1 MTCSRCG
8 LDNPGEMK
16 FCGGCAAPLASICA
30 KCGAEN
36 PPQFKFCGQCAAPLG
51 AGSGSVPVPSA
62 SKATPASAAHAE
74 ALLRVTD
81 SLDSLRDSM
90 PEGERKT
97 VTALF
102 ADIKGSM
109 DLMEGLDPEE
119 ARAIV
124 DPALRL
130 MMDAAHR
137 YGGHIVQSTGDGVF
151 ALFGAPVAHEDHPQR
166 ALYAALRMQE
176 EMRRYADRLRAEGRT
191 PLQMRVGVNTG
202 EVVVRSIQTGEHAE
216 YTPIGHCTG
225 IAARMQALAPIG
237 SIAVTEATQRLC
249 AGYFALRL
257 LGPAR
262 VKGVSEL
269 LNVYELTGLGA
280 LRTRLETGARRG
292 LTRFVGREHELA
304 QMRRLLELAHAGHGQ
319 MVAAMGEAG
328 VGKSRLTY
336 EFKALAG
343 GDCLILE
350 AYSVSYGKA
359 SAYLPVI
366 EMLHGYFGIDSADDG
381 RKRREK
387 VIGKLL
393 ALDQSLQET
402 LPYLFVL
409 LGIQETEDPSDQ
421 MDLQTRRRRT
431 QEALKRIV
439 LRESLN
445 QPLIVVFEDLHWV
458 DGETQAWLDLLA
470 GALAN
475 ARVLLL
481 VNYRPE
487 YRHEWGNRSYY
498 TQLRLDPLGSE
509 SAQELL
515 SALLGDSAEL
525 APLTRMIA
533 ERTEG
538 NPFFIEEMVQALFD
552 DGALVRNGAVK
563 LTRPL
568 AAIKVP
574 ATVQGILTSRID
586 RLPAD
591 QKDLLQ
597 TLAVMGREFSLAL
610 IRKVVNKGDNEL
622 ERMLSDLQLGE
633 FIYEQPALAEAEYIF
648 KHALTL
654 EVAYN
659 TLLMGRRKQLH
670 EHAAAA
676 IEALYP
682 ERLDDHLN
690 QLARHYSQSG
700 NVRKAVKYLH
710 LAGRQAAGRL
720 AYEEAIS
727 RFTDALELL
736 RSLPDDLERDRQ
748 ELALR
753 ADLGPY
759 VIATKGPGA
768 EEVALIFTRARSLCE
783 KLGEDVQLFWV
794 TYALQFFHLLRL
806 ELEIGRELGERQ
818 LALAERFHDPSMLMA
833 AYAALAETASNLGE
847 FGTARDFCVKGI
859 ALDFVPG
866 TFPFSEIGEP
876 RTMLLAHSSRDLF
889 ILGYPTQALARSR
902 EALLAAH
909 QSGPHAVAFALNLAA
924 ELHLNLGDERAARES
939 TEALASL
946 ASDRGFL
953 LWSAQA
959 VYLRGQ
965 ALVAEGQVEEGIA
978 ELCRGAASVE
988 MTGAVAGIWKL
999 SLAEAYGKIGRPDE
1013 GLAAIAQSLDLMNKT
1028 GLRYLEAE
1036 LYRIRGELTL
1046 LEAPGAV
1053 GAAESALRQAVAS
1066 ARRQDA
1072 KSWELRAVTSLARLL
1087 ASQGKRDEARATLAE
1102 IYNWFT
1108 EGFDTADLRN
1118 AKVLLDEL
1126 A

>member
-8 LDNPGEMK
+8 LDNPAGVK
-16 FCGGCAAPLASICA
+16 FCGNCAAPIVSICA
-30 KCGAEN
+30 KCRAEN

-51 AGSGSVPVPSA
+51 AAPPGGSAAQSAAIPPSSVP
-62 SKATPASAAHAE
+62 AANDDAPP
-74 ALLRVTD
+74 
-81 SLDSLRDSM
+81 

-109 DLMEGLDPEE
+109 ELMEELDPEE

-124 DPALRL
+124 DPALNL

-176 EMRRYADRLRAEGRT
+176 EMRRYADGLRAEGRA
-191 PLQMRVGVNTG
+191 PLQVRVGVNTG
-202 EVVVRSIQTGEHAE
+202 EVVVRSIHTGEHAE
-216 YTPIGHCTG
+216 YTPIGHSTG
-225 IAARMQALAPIG
+225 LAARMQALAPIG

-249 AGYFALRL
+249 AGYFALRR

-262 VKGVSEL
+262 VKGASEPIE
-269 LNVYELTGLGA
+269 VYEVTGLGP
-280 LRTRLETGARRG
+280 LRTRLEAAARRG

-304 QMRRLLELAHAGHGQ
+304 QMRRALELVRAGRGQ
-319 MVAAMGEAG
+319 MVAAIGEAG
-328 VGKSRLTY
+328 VGKSRLTF
-336 EFKALAG
+336 EFKAVAES
-343 GDCLILE
+343 DCLLLE
-350 AYSVSYGKA
+350 AYSFSHGKA

-366 EMLHGYFGIDSADDG
+366 EMFHGYFGIDSADDG

-393 ALDQSLQET
+393 ALDQSLEEA
-402 LPYLFVL
+402 LPDLFVL
-409 LGIQETEDPSDQ
+409 LGIQEGRECQEGEDPRIDP
-421 MDLQTRRRRT
+421 QTRRRRT

-458 DGETQAWLDLLA
+458 DGETQAWLNLLA
-470 GALAN
+470 DSLAN

-509 SAQELL
+509 NAEVLL
-515 SALLGDSAEL
+515 SALLGDSARL
-525 APLTRMIA
+525 APLRRMIA

-538 NPFFIEEMVQALFD
+538 NPFFIEEIVQALFD
-552 DGALVRNGAVK
+552 DGALVHEGSVVR

-568 AAIKVP
+568 AEIKVP

-591 QKDLLQ
+591 EKDLLQ

-610 IRKVVNKGDNEL
+610 VRQVVRKPDHEL
-622 ERMLSDLQLGE
+622 ERMLSNLQLGE
-633 FIYEQPALAEAEYIF
+633 FIYEQPALPEPEYIF

-659 TLLMGRRKQLH
+659 TLLTGRRRQLH
-670 EHAAAA
+670 EQAAAA

-690 QLARHYSQSG
+690 RLARHYSQSG
-700 NVRKAVKYLH
+700 NVRKAVKYLN
-710 LAGRQAAGRL
+710 LAGRQAGARL
-720 AYEEAIS
+720 AYEEAIAH
-727 RFTDALELL
+727 FTGALELL
-736 RSLPDDLERDRQ
+736 RTLPEDSERDRE

-753 ADLGPY
+753 SILGPY
-759 VIATKGPGA
+759 LIATKGPAA
-768 EEVALIFTRARSLCE
+768 EEVALIFTRARDLCE

-806 ELEIGRELGERQ
+806 ELATARELGERQ
-818 LALAERFHDPSMLMA
+818 LALAERSQNPSMLMA
-833 AYAALAETASNLGE
+833 AYAALAETLSTLGE
-847 FGTARDFCVKGI
+847 FGAARDLGAKGI
-859 ALDFVPG
+859 ALDFVPT
-866 TFPFSEIGEP
+866 TFSFSEIGEP
-876 RTMLLAHSSRDLF
+876 RTMLLAQSSRDLF
-889 ILGYPTQALARSR
+889 ILGYPDQALARSR
-902 EALLAAH
+902 DALLAAH
-909 QSGPHAVAFALNLAA
+909 QSGPHAVAFTLNVDA
-924 ELHLNLGDERAARES
+924 EVHLYLGDERTARES
-939 TEALASL
+939 AEALASL

-959 VYLRGQ
+959 EYLRGQ
-965 ALVAEGQVEEGIA
+965 ALVVQGKVGEGIA
-978 ELCRGAASVE
+978 ELSRGAASLE

-999 SLAEAYGKIGRPDE
+999 SLAGAYGKLGRPEE
-1013 GLAAIAQSLDLMNKT
+1013 GLAAIEQALEVMNRT
-1028 GLRYLEAE
+1028 GLRSHEAE
-1036 LYRIRGELTL
+1036 LYRVKGELTL
-1046 LEAPGAV
+1046 LAAPGAV
-1053 GAAESALRQAVAS
+1053 EAAESALRQAVAS
-1066 ARRQDA
+1066 ARRQHA

-1087 ASQGKRDEARATLAE
+1087 IAQGRRQEAHGMLGE
-1102 IYNWFT
+1102 IYGWFT
-1108 EGFDTADLRN
+1108 EGFNSAGLRH
-1118 AKVLLDEL
+1118 AKALLDEPG

>member
-1 MTCSRCG
+1 
-8 LDNPGEMK
+8 MK

-36 PPQFKFCGQCAAPLG
+36 PPQFKFCGQCAMPLG
-51 AGSGSVPVPSA
+51 AAPSGGSPPGPAVSNAAP
-62 SKATPASAAHAE
+62 ATAARAD
-74 ALLRVTD
+74 APLRVID
-81 SLDSLRDSM
+81 SLDLLRDSP

-109 DLMEGLDPEE
+109 ELMEGLDPEE
-119 ARAIV
+119 ARTIV

-130 MMDAAHR
+130 MMEAAHR

-176 EMRRYADRLRAEGRT
+176 EMRRYADRLRAEGRA
-191 PLQMRVGVNTG
+191 PLQARVGVNTG
-202 EVVVRSIQTGEHAE
+202 EVVVRSIQTGERAE
-216 YTPIGHCTG
+216 YAPIGHCTG

-237 SIAVTEATQRLC
+237 SIAVTEAAQRLC

-262 VKGVSEL
+262 VKGVSEP
-269 LNVYELTGLGA
+269 LNVYELTGPGA
-280 LRTRLETGARRG
+280 LRTRLEAAARRG

-304 QMRRLLELAHAGHGQ
+304 QMRRVLELARAGHGQ
-319 MVAAMGEAG
+319 VVAAMGEAG

-336 EFKALAG
+336 EFKALASA
-343 GDCLILE
+343 DCLILE
-350 AYSVSYGKA
+350 AYSVSHGKA

-366 EMLHGYFGIDSADDG
+366 EMLHGYFGIDSADDS

-393 ALDQSLQET
+393 ALDQGLQET

-409 LGIQETEDPSDQ
+409 LAIQESEDPFAQ

-445 QPLIVVFEDLHWV
+445 QPLIVVFEDLHWI

-470 GALAN
+470 GSLAN

-525 APLTRMIA
+525 AALRRMIA
-533 ERTEG
+533 QRTEG

-552 DGALVRNGAVK
+552 DGALVRNGEVK

-568 AAIKVP
+568 AEIKVP

-591 QKDLLQ
+591 EKDLLQ
-597 TLAVMGREFSLAL
+597 TLAVIGREFSLAL
-610 IRKVVNKGDNEL
+610 VRKLMRKPDHEL

-633 FIYEQPALAEAEYIF
+633 FIYEQPALTEAEYIF
-648 KHALTL
+648 KHALTQ
-654 EVAYN
+654 EVAYD

-682 ERLDDHLN
+682 ERLDDHLDP
-690 QLARHYSQSG
+690 LARHYSQSG

-710 LAGRQAAGRL
+710 LAGRQAARRL
-720 AYEEAIS
+720 AYEEAIGH
-727 RFTDALELL
+727 FTGALELL
-736 RSLPDDLERDRQ
+736 KSLPDDSGRDRQ

-759 VIATKGPGA
+759 VIAIKGPGA
-768 EEVALIFTRARSLCE
+768 EEVGLIFTRARGLCE

-806 ELEIGRELGERQ
+806 ELEIARELGERQ
-818 LALAERFHDPSMLMA
+818 LALAERSHDPSMLMA
-833 AYAALAETASNLGE
+833 AYAALAETVSDLGE
-847 FGTARDFCVKGI
+847 FGTARDLCTKGI
-859 ALDFVPG
+859 ALDVDSR
-866 TFPFSEIGEP
+866 TSSFSEIGEP

-889 ILGYPTQALARSR
+889 ILGYPAQALARSR

-909 QSGPHAVAFALNLAA
+909 QSGPHDVAFALNSSA
-924 ELHLNLGDERAARES
+924 ELHYYLGDVRTAQES

-946 ASDRGFL
+946 ASERGFL
-953 LWSAQA
+953 FWSAQA
-959 VYLRGQ
+959 MYLRGKV
-965 ALVAEGQVEEGIA
+965 LVAEGRIAEGIT
-978 ELCRGAASVE
+978 ELRGGAASVE
-988 MTGAVAGIWKL
+988 MTGGVAGIWKL
-999 SLAEAYGKIGRPDE
+999 SLAEAYWKIGRLEE
-1013 GLAAIAQSLDLMNKT
+1013 GLDAISQALDLMNRT
-1028 GLRYLEAE
+1028 GLRFLEAE
-1036 LYRIRGELTL
+1036 LYRIKGELTL
-1046 LEAPGAV
+1046 LEAPEAV
-1053 GAAESALRQAVAS
+1053 GAAENALRQAVAS

-1087 ASQGKRDEARATLAE
+1087 ASQGKRDEARLMLAD
-1102 IYNWFT
+1102 IYGWFT
-1108 EGFDTADLRN
+1108 EGFDTADLKH
-1118 AKVLLDEL
+1118 AKTLLDEL
-1126 A
+1126 NR

>member
-8 LDNPGEMK
+8 LDNPAGMK
-16 FCGGCAAPLASICA
+16 FCGNCAAPIVSICA
-30 KCGAEN
+30 KCRAEN

-51 AGSGSVPVPSA
+51 AAPPRGLVPDAIAAAPAANDDA
-62 SKATPASAAHAE
+62 SP
-74 ALLRVTD
+74 
-81 SLDSLRDSM
+81 

-166 ALYAALRMQE
+166 ALYAALRMQD
-176 EMRRYADRLRAEGRT
+176 EMRRYADRLRAEGRA
-191 PLQMRVGVNTG
+191 PLQVRVGVNTG
-202 EVVVRSIQTGEHAE
+202 EVVVRSIHTGEHAE
-216 YTPIGHCTG
+216 YTPIGHSTG
-225 IAARMQALAPIG
+225 LAARMQALAPVG

-249 AGYFALRL
+249 AGYFALRR

-262 VKGVSEL
+262 VKGVSEPIE
-269 LNVYELTGLGA
+269 VYEVTGLGP
-280 LRTRLETGARRG
+280 LRTRLEAAARRG

-304 QMRRLLELAHAGHGQ
+304 QMRRALELVRAGHGQ
-319 MVAAMGEAG
+319 LVAAIGEAG

-336 EFKALAG
+336 EFKAVAES
-343 GDCLILE
+343 DCLMLE
-350 AYSVSYGKA
+350 AYSASHGKA

-366 EMLHGYFGIDSADDG
+366 EMLHGYCGIALADDG

-393 ALDQSLQET
+393 ALDPGLEDA
-402 LPYLFVL
+402 LPYLFAL
-409 LGIQETEDPSDQ
+409 LGIQQGEDPLARI
-421 MDLQTRRRRT
+421 DLPTRRRRT

-458 DGETQAWLDLLA
+458 DGETEAWLNLLA
-470 GALAN
+470 DSLAN

-487 YRHEWGNRSYY
+487 YRHQWGSRSYY

-515 SALLGDSAEL
+515 TALLGDGAAL
-525 APLTRMIA
+525 AALGRMIA
-533 ERTEG
+533 ERTDG
-538 NPFFIEEMVQALFD
+538 NPFFIEEIVQALFD
-552 DGALVRNGAVK
+552 DGALVRDGATVK

-568 AAIKVP
+568 AEIKVP

-591 QKDLLQ
+591 EKDLLQ

-610 IRKVVNKGDNEL
+610 VRKVVRKPDDEL
-622 ERMLSDLQLGE
+622 ARILSDLQLGE
-633 FIYEQPALAEAEYIF
+633 FIYEQPALPEAEYVF
-648 KHALTL
+648 KHALTQ
-654 EVAYN
+654 EVAYD
-659 TLLMGRRKQLH
+659 TLLTGRRKQLH
-670 EHAAAA
+670 EQAAAA
-676 IEALYP
+676 IEALYA

-690 QLARHYSQSG
+690 RLARHYSQSG
-700 NVRKAVKYLH
+700 NVRKAVKYLD
-710 LAGRQAAGRL
+710 LAGRQAARRL
-720 AYEEAIS
+720 AYEEAIGH
-727 RFTDALELL
+727 FTGALELL
-736 RSLPDDLERDRQ
+736 GSLPEDSERDRQ

-753 ADLGPY
+753 TALGPY
-759 VIATKGPGA
+759 LIAMKGPAA
-768 EEVALIFTRARSLCE
+768 EEVALIFARARSLCE
-783 KLGEDVQLFWV
+783 KLGEDMQLFWV

-806 ELEIGRELGERQ
+806 ELEIARELGARQ
-818 LALAERFHDPSMLMA
+818 IELAERAQNPSMLMA
-833 AYAALAETASNLGE
+833 AYSAMAEVLSDIGE
-847 FGTARDFCVKGI
+847 FGAARDLCAKGI
-859 ALDFVPG
+859 ALDVVP
-866 TFPFSEIGEP
+866 TTSAFSEIGAP
-876 RTMLLAHSSRDLF
+876 RTMLLAHSSRALF
-889 ILGYPTQALARSR
+889 ILGYPAQALTQSR
-902 EALLAAH
+902 EALSEARQL
-909 QSGPHAVAFALNLAA
+909 GPHSLAFALNLAA
-924 ELHLNLGDERAARES
+924 EAHRYVGDETKAREL

-946 ASDRGFL
+946 AGERGFL

-959 VYLRGQ
+959 VFLRG
-965 ALVAEGQVEEGIA
+965 AGLVAEGQAEEAII
-978 ELCRGAASVE
+978 ELRRGAALVE

-999 SLAEAYGKIGRPDE
+999 PLAKAFAKLGRPEE
-1013 GLAAIAQSLDLMNKT
+1013 GLAAIAEALELMRKT
-1028 GLRYLEAE
+1028 GLRTFEAE
-1036 LYRIRGELTL
+1036 LHRVEGELIL
-1046 LEAPGAV
+1046 LKAPGAV
-1053 GAAESALRQAVAS
+1053 ATAESALRQAVAI

-1087 ASQGKRDEARATLAE
+1087 STQGKRAEARAMLGE
-1102 IYNWFT
+1102 IYGWFI
-1108 EGFDTADLRN
+1108 EGFDTIDLKIART
-1118 AKVLLDEL
+1118 LLEQL
-1126 A
+1126 GG

>member
-8 LDNPGEMK
+8 LDNPAGMK
-16 FCGGCAAPLASICA
+16 FCGNCAAPIVSICA
-30 KCGAEN
+30 KCRAEN
-36 PPQFKFCGQCAAPLG
+36 PPQFKFCGQCATALG
-51 AGSGSVPVPSA
+51 AAAPGGSAPNA
-62 SKATPASAAHAE
+62 RAAAPAANDD
-74 ALLRVTD
+74 ALP
-81 SLDSLRDSM
+81 

-124 DPALRL
+124 DPALKL

-176 EMRRYADRLRAEGRT
+176 EMRRYADRLRAAGCA
-191 PLQMRVGVNTG
+191 PLQVRVGVNTG
-202 EVVVRSIQTGEHAE
+202 EVVVRSIHTGAHAE
-216 YTPIGHCTG
+216 YTPIGHSTG
-225 IAARMQALAPIG
+225 LAARMQALAPIG

-249 AGYFALRL
+249 AGYFALRR

-262 VKGVSEL
+262 VKGVSEPL
-269 LNVYELTGLGA
+269 EVYEVTGLGP
-280 LRTRLETGARRG
+280 LRTRLEAAARRG

-304 QMRRLLELAHAGHGQ
+304 QMRRALELVRAGHGQ
-319 MVAAMGEAG
+319 MVAAIGEAG

-336 EFKALAG
+336 EFKAVAES
-343 GDCLILE
+343 DCLVLE
-350 AYSVSYGKA
+350 AYSVSHGKA

-366 EMLHGYFGIDSADDG
+366 EMLHGYFGIDLADDG
-381 RKRREK
+381 RKRRER

-393 ALDQSLQET
+393 ALDQSLEDT
-402 LPYLFVL
+402 LPYLFAL
-409 LGIQETEDPSDQ
+409 LGIHEGEDPLARI
-421 MDLQTRRRRT
+421 DLQTRRRHT

-458 DGETQAWLDLLA
+458 DGETQAWLNLLA
-470 GALAN
+470 DSLAN

-487 YRHEWGNRSYY
+487 YRHGWSNRSYY
-498 TQLRLDPLGSE
+498 TQLRLDPLGTE

-515 SALLGDSAEL
+515 SALLGDGVEL
-525 APLTRMIA
+525 AALRRMIA
-533 ERTEG
+533 ERTDG
-538 NPFFIEEMVQALFD
+538 NPFFIEEIVQALFD
-552 DGALVRNGAVK
+552 EAALVRDGAVVK
-563 LTRPL
+563 LIRPL
-568 AAIKVP
+568 AEIKVP

-591 QKDLLQ
+591 EKDLLQ

-610 IRKVVNKGDNEL
+610 VRKVVRKADDEL

-633 FIYEQPALAEAEYIF
+633 FIYEQPALPEAEYIF

-654 EVAYN
+654 EVAYD

-670 EHAAAA
+670 EQAAAA
-676 IEALYP
+676 IEALYS

-690 QLARHYSQSG
+690 RLARHYSQSG
-700 NVRKAVKYLH
+700 NARKAVKYLN

-720 AYEEAIS
+720 AYDEAIGH
-727 RFTDALELL
+727 FTGALELL
-736 RSLPDDLERDRQ
+736 KSLPDDSERDRQ
-748 ELALR
+748 ELALLT
-753 ADLGPY
+753 DLGPY
-759 VIATKGPGA
+759 LIALKGPAA
-768 EEVALIFTRARSLCE
+768 EEVALIFARARSLCE

-806 ELEIGRELGERQ
+806 ELETARELGERQ
-818 LALAERFHDPSMLMA
+818 IELAERSQHPTMLMA
-833 AYAALAETASNLGE
+833 AYSAMAEALSDLGE
-847 FGTARDFCVKGI
+847 FGAACDLCVKGI
-859 ALDFVPG
+859 ALNFVP
-866 TFPFSEIGEP
+866 TTSAFSEIGEP

-889 ILGYPTQALARSR
+889 ILGYPAQALARSL
-902 EALLAAH
+902 EALSGASQL
-909 QSGPHAVAFALNLAA
+909 GPHSLAFALNLAA
-924 ELHLNLGDERAARES
+924 EVHRCLGDEPKAREL
-939 TEALASL
+939 TEVLASL
-946 ASDRGFL
+946 AGERGFL

-959 VYLRGQ
+959 VFLRAEG
-965 ALVAEGQVEEGIA
+965 LVAEGQVEEGIV
-978 ELCRGAASVE
+978 EMRRGAALVE

-999 SLAEAYGKIGRPDE
+999 SLAEAYAKLGRPEE
-1013 GLAAIAQSLDLMNKT
+1013 GLAAIAEALELMEKT
-1028 GLRYLEAE
+1028 GLRVFEAE
-1036 LYRIRGELTL
+1036 LYRVKGELVL
-1046 LEAPGAV
+1046 LKAPGAV
-1053 GAAESALRQAVAS
+1053 ELAESTLRQAVAS
-1066 ARRQDA
+1066 ARRQHA

-1087 ASQGKRDEARATLAE
+1087 KAQGRHDEAHAMLGE
-1102 IYNWFT
+1102 IYGWFT
-1108 EGFDTADLRN
+1108 EGFDTADLKSAR
-1118 AKVLLDEL
+1118 ALLDEL
-1126 A
+1126 GG